1 MSYPKYTLT
10 INNGNIRLGL
20 SVKYY
25 AHKFMVNKSKESI
38 MGKVQNCETGEFHYM
53 LPYGVS
59 TLSYNDNCISV
70 EVCKIDENICEEN
83 IHGHLNNTE
92 ITIRVYDEVESSTE
106 TEKYKELVKKFID
119 EAKVYYEENIMEIDN
134 DEDKVSIYFFDEYWE
149 LLTKRLPRK
158 LNTIYLNGIEDEV
171 YEYIKKFK
179 SKEIKKRYSELGI
192 PYKRNIM
199 LEGYPGTGKTSLI
212 FALASEMKCNIAI
225 MNFNKDLDDNSF
237 MRAIRRIPKNCIL
250 VLEDIDVL
258 FKERKANDGFKSN
271 LSFSALLNSLD
282 GLAFRDE
289 MITVMTTN
297 YECNLDA
304 ALKRPGRIDKS
315 VNFTFAT
322 KNQTKFMFENFF
334 PEHKEEFSDFYKLIK
349 RFKYTT
355 AVLQQYLM
363 IYMDNYE
370 DLHEGIEEF
379 KKLCEKHNY
388 DKKLDLYA

>member
-1 MSYPKYTLT
+1 MSSTGYKLT

-25 AHKFMVNKSKESI
+25 GHKFMIDKTSESI
-38 MGKVQNCETGEFHYM
+38 MGKIQNCETGEFYYM
-53 LPYGVS
+53 LPYGIS
-59 TLSYNDNCISV
+59 KLQYNDFNITVDNIKVDEIIC
-70 EVCKIDENICEEN
+70 DENV
-83 IHGHLNNTE
+83 HSHLQNTE
-92 ITIRVYDEVESSTE
+92 IVLSIEDSKLE
-106 TEKYKELVKKFID
+106 TEKCKEIIKKFID
-119 EAKVYYEENIMEIDN
+119 EAKAYYEENIMEIDN

-149 LLTKRLPRK
+149 LLTKRLPRS
-158 LNTIYLNGIEDEV
+158 LNTIYLNGRENEL
-171 YEYIKKFK
+171 YEYIKKFR
-179 SKEIKKRYSELGI
+179 SKEIQKRYSDLGI

-212 FALASEMKCNIAI
+212 FALASELKCNIAI
-225 MNFNKDLDDNSF
+225 MNFNKDLDDNAF

-258 FKERKANDGFKSN
+258 FKERKSNDSYKSN

-289 MITVMTTN
+289 MITIMTTN

-304 ALKRPGRIDKS
+304 ALKRPGRVDKS
-315 VNFTFAT
+315 INFTFAT
-322 KNQTKFMFENFF
+322 KNQTKFMFNKFF
-334 PEHKEEFSDFYKLIK
+334 PEHTEDFKEFYDLIK

-355 AVLQQYLM
+355 AVLQQYFM
-363 IYMDNYE
+363 FYMDDYE
-370 DLHEGIEEF
+370 NLTEGIEEF
-379 KKLCEKHNY
+379 KKSCEKHNY

>member
-1 MSYPKYTLT
+1 MSSTGYKLT

-20 SVKYY
+20 SVKYFG
-25 AHKFMVNKSKESI
+25 HQFMIDKTSESI
-38 MGKVQNCETGEFHYM
+38 MGKIQNCENGEFYYM

-59 TLSYNDNCISV
+59 KLLYNDCNINVNVIKVDEIIC
-70 EVCKIDENICEEN
+70 DENV
-83 IHGHLNNTE
+83 HSHLQNTE
-92 ITIRVYDEVESSTE
+92 IVLSIEDTKLE
-106 TEKYKELVKKFID
+106 TEKCKETIKKFID
-119 EAKVYYEENIMEIDN
+119 EAKIYYEENIMEMDN
-134 DEDKVSIYFFDEYWE
+134 DEEKVSIYFYDEYWE
-149 LLTKRLPRK
+149 LLTKRLPRSLK
-158 LNTIYLNGIEDEV
+158 TIYLNGVENDL
-171 YEYIKKFK
+171 YEYIKKFR
-179 SKEIKKRYSELGI
+179 SKEMQKRYSDLGI

-212 FALASEMKCNIAI
+212 FTIASEMKCNIAI
-225 MNFNKDLDDNSF
+225 MNFNKDLDDNAF
-237 MRAIRRIPKNCIL
+237 MRAIRKIPKNSIL

-258 FKERKANDGFKSN
+258 FKERKSNDGFKSN
-271 LSFSALLNSLD
+271 LSFSALLNGLD

-289 MITVMTTN
+289 MITIMTTN

-315 VNFTFAT
+315 INFTFAT

-334 PEHKEEFSDFYKLIK
+334 PEHKEDFKTFYSQIK

-363 IYMDNYE
+363 FYMDDYE
-370 DLHEGIEEF
+370 NLCEGIEEF
-379 KKLCEKHNY
+379 KNSCEKHNY

>member
-1 MSYPKYTLT
+1 MSTQKYNLS
-10 INNGNIRLGL
+10 INNGNISLGL

-25 AHKFMVNKSKESI
+25 AHKFMINKSKEAI
-38 MGKVQNCETGEFHYM
+38 MGKIQNCETGEFHYM
-53 LPYGVS
+53 LPYGIS
-59 TLSYNDNCISV
+59 TLSYEKYYMEV
-70 EVCKIDENICEEN
+70 EVSKVDKNICEEN
-83 IHGHLNNTE
+83 IHSHLNNTE
-92 ITIRVYDEVESSTE
+92 LSIRVFDDKDLDCG
-106 TEKYKELVKKFID
+106 KYKEIVKKFID
-119 EAKVYYEENIMEIDN
+119 EAKIYYEENIMEIDN
-134 DEDKVSIYFFDEYWE
+134 VEEKVSIYFFDEYWE
-149 LLTKRLPRK
+149 LLTKRFPRK
-158 LNTIYLNGIEDEV
+158 LTTIYLNGIEDEV

-179 SKEIKKRYSELGI
+179 ANEMKKRYSELGI
-192 PYKRNIM
+192 PYKKNIM
-199 LEGYPGTGKTSLI
+199 FEGYPGTGKTSLI
-212 FALASEMKCNIAI
+212 FALASELNCNIAI

-237 MRAIRRIPKNCIL
+237 MRAIRKIPKNSIL

-258 FKERKANDGFKSN
+258 FKERKANDGYKSN
-271 LSFSALLNSLD
+271 LSFSALLNSMD

-289 MITVMTTN
+289 MITIMTTN

-334 PEHKEEFSDFYKLIK
+334 PEHKEEFSDFYKTIK

-363 IYMDNYE
+363 IYMDNYK
-370 DLHEGIEEF
+370 DLDQGIDEF
-379 KKLCEKHNY
+379 KQLCEKHNY